1 MKKVLVINF
10 SQSGQLDEIVTNFI
24 SGLINVAIDRI
35 HFKPHRKFPF
45 PWKTNNFYNSMPE
58 TVDENPIQLEAIE
71 FKEEKYDL
79 IVLGYQPW
87 FLSPSLPT
95 SSLLQDHEFK
105 KRMHETPI
113 VTIIGA
119 RNMWLNA
126 QESVVQ
132 HVQNSGGKLVG
143 NIALVDRSPNH
154 LSAISI
160 VHWMM
165 TGKKTRKWGIFPIPG
180 VSQQDIEHC
189 AKYCIDLN
197 ECIKH
202 SNYSGYQNSIVSK
215 GGIRINTNIL
225 FIEARAK
232 KIFRLWARL
241 IKKKE
246 SQGKNRAFWIKFF
259 RFYLNFALFFVA
271 PILLLLYNILI
282 RPFSAK
288 KINRSKKRFKYLG
301 IDLDH

>member
-1 MKKVLVINF
+1 
-10 SQSGQLDEIVTNFI
+10 
-24 SGLINVAIDRI
+24 
-35 HFKPHRKFPF
+35 
-45 PWKTNNFYNSMPE
+45 MPE
-58 TVDENPIQLEAIE
+58 TVDETPIQLEAIE